1 MSEEAIRVLAD
12 DREEPVRAV
21 DIDKELPGSYYICNG
36 IGDDDIPCRVP
47 VTFVAR
53 KSGPYF
59 SVKGGRQHVAGCDC
73 DKKRETRMIS
83 TLDRIGQKLT
93 QEDVY
98 AALSKGTGERGSG
111 GGGRRGGG
119 GGSGGGTESGK
130 QKIDQRPIMRVF
142 SDPSS
147 LRLLIKL
154 LMSKAGEDDY
164 GGMPASDWLMDGCGV
179 ACARENGIPKGS
191 FKIVFA
197 EKTTRWREFSLPIIE
212 DGSNQ
217 ERIVLVDAYSY
228 EQGEKP
234 IFYIVEMPR
243 EVAEKILKMDPAK
256 YVVAIFS
263 RWYLYGTERDVYI
276 SDRESDSHI
285 VVLRRSDLSDL
296 YK

>member
-12 DREEPVRAV
+12 GREELVQAV

-36 IGDDDIPCRVP
+36 VGDDEIPCRVP

-73 DKKRETRMIS
+73 DKRRETRVIS
-83 TLDRIGQKLT
+83 TLNRIGQNLT
-93 QEDVY
+93 QEDIY
-98 AALSKGTGERGSG
+98 AALSKGTGARGGGSG
-111 GGGRRGGG
+111 GRGGG
-119 GGSGGGTESGK
+119 GGSGGGSEPGN

-142 SDPSS
+142 YDPRS

-154 LMSKAGEDDY
+154 LMSKAGEGDY
-164 GGMPASDWLMDGCGV
+164 GGIPVSDWLMDGCGA

-197 EKTTRWREFSLPIIE
+197 EKTTRWREFSLPVIG
-212 DGSNQ
+212 DDSNQ

-263 RWYLYGTERDVYI
+263 RWHPYGTERDVYI

-285 VVLRRSDLSDL
+285 VILRRSDLSDL